1 MFGGLAAGVG
11 VASRGVFSPAE
22 GCAETGQESRS
33 VARWTAANLV
43 AMEIT
48 IRTKERCNG

>member
-1 MFGGLAAGVG
+1 VFGRLAAGAAG
-11 VASRGVFSPAE
+11 E
-22 GCAETGQESRS
+22 GAVRCEAGGETGQESRS

-48 IRTKERCNG
+48 IRTQERCNG